1 MKKLV
6 RSGNERVGGGGG
18 GREREILTW
27 HFVATENRGVSS
39 SEDEGQEMVNISLY
53 STSPEIMHS
62 FAATEIKDTA
72 QFHRYCTVP
81 GAHNEKQTGRG
92 RSAKRPRSRLKF
104 QIFPT
109 VVELLN
115 LEGEYIRYST

>member
-1 MKKLV
+1 ML
-6 RSGNERVGGGGG
+6 N
-18 GREREILTW
+18 LPP
-27 HFVATENRGVSS
+27 
-39 SEDEGQEMVNISLY
+39 EDNLC
-53 STSPEIMHS
+53 
-62 FAATEIKDTA
+62 IKA
-72 QFHRYCTVP
+72 

-115 LEGEYIRYST
+115 LEGEYIRYNFHVTGRAAGLAAIARKTANGSFPEAPFTAARRLD

>member
-1 MKKLV
+1 MGLFYV
-6 RSGNERVGGGGG
+6 PATPNIMDLFYVLSTMGLSYVQQIHNIMG
-18 GREREILTW
+18 L
-27 HFVATENRGVSS
+27 FYVAR
-39 SEDEGQEMVNISLY
+39 
-53 STSPEIMHS
+53 
-62 FAATEIKDTA
+62 
-72 QFHRYCTVP
+72 P

-115 LEGEYIRYST
+115 LEGEYIRYSTRVTGRAAGLAAIARGRRLTAPFTAARRLDWRLGEVGL